1 MNAIKMTAVMMLA
14 LLLCIGLSY
23 SQEDEDAKT
32 QYYFYMYAGGSSTF
46 LPGEDITIS
55 MNAEVRTDYPLSFT
69 RKIRLSVYSADDA
82 TADYIE
88 SKDAETIVKKQKPVK
103 EWTEKVHFKPYSYE
117 WHYEYPQSKVK
128 LEKPGYYLIYGK
140 FGNKTAYV
148 LVNVTGISAVTKSDA
163 DIILVFAQNLKEGTP
178 LKGATVLAF
187 RSKKEIFRG
196 KTNENGI
203 LEIPVDTLRDK
214 NGNTGD
220 GMLTVVYGDSK
231 TRVSA
236 YPAGKSAA
244 YFKAY
249 ISTDRPVYR
258 PEQKVQFKGVL
269 RMEENKQL
277 TAVQNED
284 VSVLIKDTKG
294 NEIYKETLKSN
305 LYGSVSGELTLGEEP
320 ALGDYPITMTVKGQ
334 TQYGTFKVE
343 EYRKPEYEII
353 MSSPK
358 STFAQNEKLHY
369 DIEAKYYFGAPVT
382 DAPFKYTITR
392 SPYYPYYS
400 YYRYWWIEDEPYYG
414 YGYGGYG
421 QTVSS
426 GEGKT
431 DAQGKAAVVFVP
443 EKYEYDATYTM
454 YVQMTD
460 SSRKEVSSSR
470 SVKVTRARFF
480 MSMTANKYYYTLN
493 EDAIIK
499 IHAQDYDGNPV
510 KTNASVDISHVMYDV
525 KKGTVN
531 TPLTTEKVSTDEN
544 GNGILH
550 FTPRKEGSYSLT
562 AKALDENKKEVTAS
576 AYFVA
581 SDSERISW
589 VQASQMDII
598 PDKPFYEPGDE
609 AKFVVQCPVKDAYAL
624 LTVEGDKIY
633 EKRLLHFD
641 VPALLVPVKITQEH
655 TPNIF
660 VSVTFIYGKTYYAK
674 TKEVMVPATDK
685 FLTVQLKSDKDKYEP
700 RETAKYVIK
709 TQNSKGGPESAE
721 VMLALADESVFA
733 IAEDKNPPI
742 QKFFYGKRSNM
753 IYTYNSI
760 GGYSYYPGEALM
772 DGDIAGAPMMEE
784 AMPMTKSEKKL
795 DDAKAGEGDYAPTV
809 TRMYFPDTAYFNP
822 FIITDEKGE
831 ATVNVILPDSL
842 TTWRANAI
850 AATLE
855 TKVGDAQNKIIVS
868 KKLLV
873 RLELPRF
880 ANEKDVFTASAVVH
894 NYLDTQKE
902 VLVELKADS
911 AKILSQN
918 KMKIKINASGE
929 KRVDWKVEPAA
940 IGGGRAK
947 FTVSA
952 LSDEA
957 SDAMELP
964 LPVLPHGTESYAAES
979 GDTKTKSGVSLVL
992 PETSNPQT
1000 ASLRIT
1006 LSPSIA
1012 SAIFTALDYLT
1023 GYPYGCVEQTM
1034 SRFLPDVIV
1043 AQALKKLGMK
1053 NEKIEKELPEWVSK
1067 GLGRLY
1073 NFHHSDGG
1081 WGWWEND
1088 ESHPYMTAYVIFG
1101 LTQAK
1106 NAGFKIDESMI
1117 LSGVAW
1123 LKERYVKEKELSTQ
1137 TYMLYALSVAGQTNK
1152 EWLNEM
1158 YGVRKKLNAYSQAL
1172 LAMVLFDAG
1181 EKEKAKNVLSMLEKS
1196 ASQSATIASW
1206 KAQSFAHGWTD
1217 NEVEST
1223 AYVLKAF
1230 LTVDPE
1236 NPMLQKI
1243 IRFLSFSRR
1252 GDYWV
1257 STKDTAAAI
1266 FAITQYLQYSD
1277 ELNPNFKAKVT
1288 LNGKLIKEV
1297 SFTKDDVDKEGKEIK
1312 ISGGEIASGKNEI
1325 KFEKEGDGRLYY
1337 AAYLKFYSK
1346 EENVKSS
1353 NSGFKVSRTYQ
1364 LISEEGGKPV
1374 NKWTTLKSGDR
1385 ILVTL
1390 TLTADS
1396 QGQYVLI
1403 EDPKPAGCEIIDTDK
1418 EPEGIYEKRKVAQ
1431 PYYYGYWNYWFSHKE
1446 VRDEKIAYFATNF
1459 YSGTQTIMYVMRAE
1473 TPGTFHTMPTRVSLM
1488 YAPEVGGA
1496 GSENIVVIKD

>member
-1 MNAIKMTAVMMLA
+1 MNARKITAVMMFA

-32 QYYFYMYAGGSSTF
+32 QYYFYMYTGGSSTF

-55 MNAEVRTDYPLSFT
+55 MTAEVRTNYPLSS
-69 RKIRLSVYSADDA
+69 RKIRLSVYEMDENMEQGMDGEIL
-82 TADYIE
+82 DNFI
-88 SKDAETIVKKQKPVK
+88 KKKKPIK
-103 EWTEKVHFKPYSYE
+103 EWTEKVHFKPHSYK

-128 LEKPGYYLIYGK
+128 LNDPGYYLIYGK
-140 FGNKTAYV
+140 FGNKTAYA
-148 LVNVTGISAVTKSDA
+148 LVNVTGISAITKTDA
-163 DIILVFAQNLKEGTP
+163 ETIVVFVQDLKQGTP
-178 LKGATVLAF
+178 IKGATVAAY
-187 RSKKEIFRG
+187 REKKEMFKG
-196 KTNENGI
+196 KTNEEGI
-203 LEIPVDTLRDK
+203 LDIPVEK
-214 NGNTGD
+214 VTGKD
-220 GMLTVVYGDSK
+220 GSTGEVILHAAYGDSK

-236 YPAGKSAA
+236 YTAGKSAA

-249 ISTDRPVYR
+249 ISTDRPIYR
-258 PEQKVQFKGVL
+258 PEQKVYFKGIL

-277 TAVQNED
+277 APAQNED
-284 VSVLIKDTKG
+284 VDVIIKDTKG
-294 NEIYKETLKSN
+294 NELYKEKLKSN
-305 LYGSVSGELTLGEEP
+305 LYGSVSGELTLSEEP
-320 ALGDYPITMTVKGQ
+320 DLGNYSIVMTVKGQ
-334 TQYGTFKVE
+334 AQYGAFKVE

-358 STFAQNEKLHY
+358 NTFAQNEKLHY
-369 DIEAKYYFGAPVT
+369 DVEAKYYFGAPVI

-392 SPYYPYYS
+392 SNYYPYYR
-400 YYRYWWIEDEPYYG
+400 YYHYWWIEDEPYYG
-414 YGYGGYG
+414 YGGYG
-421 QTVSS
+421 QVVSS

-431 DAQGKAAVVFVP
+431 DAQGKAAVVFMP
-443 EKYEYDATYTM
+443 EKFDYDATYTI

-460 SSRKEVSSSR
+460 SSRKEVSSSQT
-470 SVKVTRARFF
+470 VKVTRAQFF
-480 MSMTANKYYYTLN
+480 MSMLATKYYYKLD
-493 EDAIIK
+493 EEALIK
-499 IHAQDYDGNPV
+499 IHAQDYDGKPV
-510 KTNASVDISHVMYDV
+510 KTEVSVDINHVMYDY
-525 KKGTVN
+525 KKGNIT
-531 TPLTTEKVSTDEN
+531 TLISTEKAQTDEN
-544 GNGILH
+544 GNTVLH

-562 AKALDENKKEVTAS
+562 AKALDVNRKEVTAS

-581 SDSERISW
+581 SDSERLTW
-589 VQASQMDII
+589 VQATGMDII
-598 PDKPFYEPGDE
+598 PDKPFYEAGDE

-633 EKRLLHFD
+633 EKKLLHFD
-641 VPALLVPVKITQEH
+641 VPALLITLKIKQEH

-660 VSVTFIYGKTYYAK
+660 VSITFIHAKTYYAK
-674 TKEVMVPATDK
+674 TKEVSVPAMDK
-685 FLTVQLKSDKDKYEP
+685 FLSVRLSSDKGKYEP
-700 RETAKYVIK
+700 RETAKYLIK
-709 TQNSKGGPESAE
+709 TQNNKGNPESAE
-721 VMLALADESVFA
+721 VALALADESVFA
-733 IAEDKNPPI
+733 IAEDKNPSI
-742 QKFFYGKRSNM
+742 QKFFYGRRSNVV
-753 IYTYNSI
+753 YTYNSI
-760 GGYSYYPGEALM
+760 GGYSYYPGEVAM
-772 DGDIAGAPMMEE
+772 DGDVAGAPMMAEMKTE
-784 AMPMTKSEKKL
+784 AAPKKA
-795 DDAKAGEGDYAPTV
+795 DKGKDGDEGGYAPTI
-809 TRMYFPDTAYFNP
+809 TRTYFPDTAYFNP

-850 AATLE
+850 AATLD
-855 TKVGDAQNKIIVS
+855 TKVGNAENKIIVS

-894 NYLDTQKE
+894 NYLSTQKE
-902 VLVELKADS
+902 VLVELKADG
-911 AKILSQN
+911 AKILADS
-918 KMKIKINASGE
+918 KIKIQLKANGE
-929 KRVDWKVEPAA
+929 KRVDWKVEPVAA
-940 IGGGRAK
+940 GGSKAK

-979 GDTKTKSGVSLVL
+979 GDTKTKSAVSLLL
-992 PETSNPQT
+992 PESSNPQT
-1000 ASLRIT
+1000 ASLRIM

-1012 SAIFTALDYLT
+1012 STVFSALEYLV

-1034 SRFLPDVIV
+1034 SRFLPTVIV
-1043 AQALKKLGMK
+1043 AQALKKLGME
-1053 NEKIEKELPEWVSK
+1053 NEKIEKDLPEWVSK

-1106 NAGFKIDESMI
+1106 NAGFRVDESKI
-1117 LSGVAW
+1117 SAGVAW
-1123 LKERYVKEKELSTQ
+1123 LKNRYEKEKDLSTQ
-1137 TYMLYALSVAGQTNK
+1137 TYMLYALSVAGEAPK
-1152 EWLNEM
+1152 DWIHDL
-1158 YGVRKKLNAYSQAL
+1158 YDARKKLNAYSQAL
-1172 LAMVLFDAG
+1172 VAVMLYEAG
-1181 EKEKAKNVLSMLEKS
+1181 EKGKAKEILSLLERS

-1206 KAQSFAHGWTD
+1206 KAASFEHHSWMD

-1230 LTVDPE
+1230 LTIEPE

-1243 IRFLSFSRR
+1243 IRFLSHSRQ
-1252 GDYWV
+1252 GNYWV

-1288 LNGKLIKEV
+1288 LNGKFIKEV
-1297 SFTKDDVDKEGKEIK
+1297 SFTKDDVEKEGKEIK
-1312 ISGGEIASGKNEI
+1312 IAGGELATGKNQI
-1325 KFEKEGDGRLYY
+1325 VFEKEGDGRLYF

-1353 NSGFKVSRTYQ
+1353 NSGFKVSRAYQ

-1374 NKWTTLKSGDR
+1374 NKWTTIKSGDR

-1403 EDPKPAGCEIIDTDK
+1403 EDPKPAGCEIVDDAADL
-1418 EPEGIYEKRKVAQ
+1418 GIYGSDKKKVVM
-1431 PYYYGYWNYWFSHKE
+1431 PTYGYWNYWFSHKE

-1459 YSGTQTIMYVMRAE
+1459 YSGTQTIQYVMRAE